1 MTLRSRHGNAR
12 NRGAGPVIEVLPI
25 DEQPAGVP
33 DLSAAPTPA
42 RDASGRYQA
51 GHPQTIAA
59 ARAAGR
65 SRARHTVMSHTLGVS
80 SSNPEWVKLKGQAEA
95 FRRAQ
100 VRALRESVGGG
111 QCGPAA
117 ASCVAS
123 ASLALAGSRL
133 AFDRGELELFSRLAL
148 ESRQHLL
155 AAQEL
160 AAREA
165 EARRRL
171 PHARTSTDQKLDQL
185 RAGAT
190 TPARPPL
197 TKTPKETEK
206 S

>member
-1 MTLRSRHGNAR
+1 MTARTRHGNAKR
-12 NRGAGPVIEVLPI
+12 YGVGPVIEVLPI
-25 DEQPAGVP
+25 DESPAGVP
-33 DLSAAPTPA
+33 DPNAAPTPA

-65 SRARHTVMSHTLGVS
+65 SRARHTVLSHTLGVTS
-80 SSNPEWVKLKGQAEA
+80 ADPDWVRHKGQAEA

-111 QCGPAA
+111 VCGPAA

-123 ASLALAGSRL
+123 AALALAGSRL
-133 AFDRGELELFSRLAL
+133 SFERGELELFSRLAL

-160 AAREA
+160 CAREA
-165 EARRRL
+165 LARHGR
-171 PHARTSTDQKLDQL
+171 PGKTTTDQRLDAM
-185 RAGAT
+185 RGGREPT
-190 TPARPPL
+190 G
-197 TKTPKETEK
+197 

>member
-12 NRGAGPVIEVLPI
+12 NHGVGPVVEVLPI
-25 DEQPAGVP
+25 DELPAGVP
-33 DLSAAPTPA
+33 ALNAAPRPA

-51 GHPQTIAA
+51 GHPLTVAA

-65 SRARHTVMSHTLGVS
+65 SRARHTALGNTLGVRS
-80 SSNPEWVKLKGQAEA
+80 SDPEWLKLKGQAEA

-100 VRALRESVGGG
+100 VRVLRETIGGG

-123 ASLALAGSRL
+123 AALALAGSRL
-133 AFDRGELELFSRLAL
+133 AFDRGELELFSRLAV

-160 AAREA
+160 CAKEA
-165 EARRRL
+165 TSRPSHRTATEQRLEAM
-171 PHARTSTDQKLDQL
+171 
-185 RAGAT
+185 RASAN
-190 TPARPPL
+190 
-197 TKTPKETEK
+197 KEPQDP
-206 S
+206 